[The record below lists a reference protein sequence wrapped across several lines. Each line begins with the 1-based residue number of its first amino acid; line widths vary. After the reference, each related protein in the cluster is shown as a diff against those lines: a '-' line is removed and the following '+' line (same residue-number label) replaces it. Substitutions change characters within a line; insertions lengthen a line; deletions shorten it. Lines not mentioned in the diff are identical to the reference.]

1 VRIGLVAGEASGDTL
16 GGAFIEAVKARVPG
30 AQFVGVGGPKMRAA
44 GLEAWESSE
53 ALAVMGLVEVVKHLP
68 RLLQLRKSL
77 RQRFLAANLDVFVGI
92 DAPEFNLGLAR
103 QLKRGG
109 LKCVQYVSPQV
120 WAWRQGRVRTMHES
134 CDLVLCL
141 LPFEPAFYAQHGVRA
156 QFVGHPLADQIPLE
170 IDRSAAR
177 AKLGLAPDIPVVA
190 LLPGSRRGEVDK
202 LGADFANAAR
212 LLANGDPRIAFI
224 APMAGDA
231 VARIF
236 REQVASIA
244 GGNLIR
250 LLAGQAREA
259 LAACD
264 VAIVAS
270 GTATLETALS
280 KRPMVVAYRVGGT
293 TAFLLRKLGLVKVQ
307 YFSQPNLLAGAKV
320 VPELF
325 QEAVTADALAREVR
339 AWLDAPEKVTAL
351 AAQFAGI
358 HRELRVGGAA
368 LAADC
373 VLDLILPKRLLRV
386 DASQA

>member
-212 LLANGDPRIAFI
+212 LLANGSSRRWPATPWQESSASRSPRS
-224 APMAGDA
+224 
-231 VARIF
+231 R
-236 REQVASIA
+236 
-244 GGNLIR
+244 
-250 LLAGQAREA
+250 
-259 LAACD
+259 AA
-264 VAIVAS
+264 I
-270 GTATLETALS
+270 
-280 KRPMVVAYRVGGT
+280 
-293 TAFLLRKLGLVKVQ
+293 
-307 YFSQPNLLAGAKV
+307 
-320 VPELF
+320 
-325 QEAVTADALAREVR
+325 
-339 AWLDAPEKVTAL
+339 
-351 AAQFAGI
+351 
-358 HRELRVGGAA
+358 
-368 LAADC
+368 
-373 VLDLILPKRLLRV
+373 
-386 DASQA
+386 